1 MTDWPKLTPDQTSA
15 LQSLCHLV
23 LLRGIE
29 LGLDAAATTVC
40 RREIEAAR
48 ELERSGDCHSP
59 AEGRF
64 AGLAEAT
71 DLIRNLNPD
80 TIAKEA
86 QHD

>member
-1 MTDWPKLTPDQTSA
+1 MTDWPKPTPEQISA

-29 LGLDAAATTVC
+29 LGLEAAATHLTEGGWVP
-40 RREIEAAR
+40 EIR
-48 ELERSGDCHSP
+48 D
-59 AEGRF
+59 
-64 AGLAEAT
+64 
-71 DLIRNLNPD
+71 LNPE